1 MAFPSPAENY
11 HDASLDLNAL
21 LVQNPSAT
29 FFVRNESDAID
40 DIRVG
45 DILVIDRSLS
55 PLDNAIVLAVI
66 EGVFVLRRLSFHQ
79 NKWRLQSDKNDTKS
93 IALETQSDFE
103 IWGIVKHCIHS
114 F

>member
-79 NKWRLQSDKNDTKS
+79 NKWRLQSDKEKS
-93 IALETQSDFE
+93 ITLEAQSDFE
-103 IWGIVKHCIHS
+103 IWGIVKHSIHS

>member
-29 FFVRNESDAID
+29 FFVRNESDAIAE
-40 DIRVG
+40 IRVG

-55 PLDNAIVLAVI
+55 PQHNAIALAVV

-79 NKWRLQSDKNDTKS
+79 NKWKLQSDKEEAKS
-93 IALETQSDFE
+93 IALDAQGDFE
-103 IWGIVKHCIHS
+103 IWGIVKHTIHS

>member
-11 HDASLDLNAL
+11 HDASLDLNSL
-21 LVQNPSAT
+21 LVKNPSAT
-29 FFVRNESDAID
+29 FFVRNESIAILN
-40 DIRVG
+40 IQVG

-55 PLDNAIVLAVI
+55 PYPNAVVLAVVNG
-66 EGVFVLRRLSFHQ
+66 EFYLRRLELSGKQ
-79 NKWRLQSDKNDTKS
+79 WVLISDVPGDKS
-93 IALETQSDFE
+93 IALAENLTWE